1 MLERLILLRHAKAVR
16 EHEAPSDF
24 ERGLTERGFG
34 DAAAAG
40 AAIAAL
46 GWEIDV
52 ALASPAARTLQTLR
66 TVAPDL
72 SIGRMLT
79 PADLYLA
86 EAATLFRAASSAEAS
101 CVLIVAHNPGLHD
114 LAIRLVTSS
123 GLGGPQERKLLSG
136 LPTSAW
142 AAFTLS
148 GSTLEAPGA
157 RLAAIGMRD

>member
-34 DAAAAG
+34 DATAAG

-46 GWEIDV
+46 GWDIDV

-66 TVAPDL
+66 TIAPAL
-72 SIGRMLT
+72 SISRTAT
-79 PADLYLA
+79 PEDLYLA
-86 EAATLFRAASSAEAS
+86 EAPILFQAAMTAQAAT
-101 CVLIVAHNPGLHD
+101 VLVVAHNPGLHD
-114 LAIRLVTSS
+114 LAIGLVRSS
-123 GLGGPQERKLLSG
+123 GLNGPLERTLLAG
-136 LPTSAW
+136 LPTAAW

-157 RLAAIGMRD
+157 RLTAIGQRN

>member
-40 AAIAAL
+40 AAIAQV
-46 GWEIDV
+46 GWDVDV

-66 TVAPDL
+66 TVAPAL

-86 EAATLFRAASSAEAS
+86 EAALLFRAAIGTGEP
-101 CVLIVAHNPGLHD
+101 CVLLIAHNPGLHE
-114 LAIRLVTSS
+114 LAIRLVSSS
-123 GLGGPQERKLLSG
+123 GLNGPMERKLLSG
-136 LPTSAW
+136 LPTSGW

-157 RLAAIGMRD
+157 RLTAVGLRD